1 VANGVAF
8 VGSIEGD
15 LCDGWQDVR
24 EEGSHAMMLA
34 GAIYGG
40 VITMGMYADLAG
52 KVAIVTGSGRAKGLG
67 EAMAKRL
74 AAEGCKVIVSDLG
87 QPKGEAMPREAIGT
101 TDEMEQIVA
110 EIRAAGGE
118 AMAVSCDVLVEADVE
133 RLIATAV
140 KHYGR
145 LDIMVNNAGI
155 GYIMKPIIEMS
166 EMDWNAVLGVN
177 LRGAF
182 FGIKHAA
189 KQMLSQGGGGRII
202 NIGSQA
208 SKSGFP
214 FAAAYVSSKHGMVG
228 LTRTAAIELGQHGI
242 TVNTICPNHVTTG
255 LGAWQNQYF
264 SAATGRSE
272 EKYLADMRARIPMG
286 RPGLQEDIAK
296 ACAFLASEQA
306 AYITGEAMN
315 VSGGEEYH

>member
-1 VANGVAF
+1 MSVYP
-8 VGSIEGD
+8 D
-15 LCDGWQDVR
+15 LR
-24 EEGSHAMMLA
+24 
-34 GAIYGG
+34 
-40 VITMGMYADLAG
+40 G
-52 KVAIVTGSGRAKGLG
+52 KVAIVTGSGRPKGLG
-67 EAMAKRL
+67 EAMVKRL
-74 AAEGCKVIVSDLG
+74 AAEGCKVVVSDIG
-87 QPKGEAMPREAIGT
+87 AARGAEMPETAIGSSK
-101 TDEMEQIVA
+101 EMQQIVD

-118 AMAVSCDVLVEADVE
+118 AIGVVCDVLEEAQVAE
-133 RLIATAV
+133 LVAKTVA
-140 KHYGR
+140 HYGR

-155 GYIMKPIIEMS
+155 GYLMKPIVEMTQA
-166 EMDWNAVLGVN
+166 DWDAVLGVN

-189 KQMLSQGGGGRII
+189 KQFIAQGKGGRII

-214 FAAAYVSSKHGMVG
+214 FASAYVASKHGMVG
-228 LTRTAAIELGQHGI
+228 LTRSAAIELGSQGI
-242 TVNTICPNHVTTG
+242 TGNTICPNHVTTG
-255 LGAWQNQYF
+255 LGAWQNQFF

-272 EKYLADMRARIPMG
+272 EKYLADMRARIPLG

-296 ACAFLASEQA
+296 ACAFLASAEA

>member
-1 VANGVAF
+1 MSVYPG
-8 VGSIEGD
+8 
-15 LCDGWQDVR
+15 LR
-24 EEGSHAMMLA
+24 
-34 GAIYGG
+34 
-40 VITMGMYADLAG
+40 G
-52 KVAIVTGSGRAKGLG
+52 KVAIVTGSGRPKGLG
-67 EAMAKRL
+67 EAMVKRL
-74 AAEGCKVIVSDLG
+74 AAEGCKVVVSDIG
-87 QPKGEAMPREAIGT
+87 AARGAEMPETAIGSSK
-101 TDEMEQIVA
+101 EMQQIVA

-118 AMAVSCDVLVEADVE
+118 AIGLVCDVLEEAQVAE
-133 RLIATAV
+133 LVAKTVA
-140 KHYGR
+140 HYGR

-155 GYIMKPIIEMS
+155 GYLMKPIIEMTQA
-166 EMDWNAVLGVN
+166 DWDAVLGVN

-182 FGIKHAA
+182 FGIKYAA
-189 KQMLSQGGGGRII
+189 KQFIAQGQGGRII

-214 FAAAYVSSKHGMVG
+214 FASAYVSSKHGMVG
-228 LTRTAAIELGQHGI
+228 LTRSAAIELGAQGI

-255 LGAWQNQYF
+255 LGAWQNQFF

-272 EKYLADMRARIPMG
+272 EKYLADMRARIPLG

-296 ACAFLASEQA
+296 ACAFLASGEA

>member
-1 VANGVAF
+1 MSVYP
-8 VGSIEGD
+8 D
-15 LCDGWQDVR
+15 LR
-24 EEGSHAMMLA
+24 
-34 GAIYGG
+34 
-40 VITMGMYADLAG
+40 G
-52 KVAIVTGSGRAKGLG
+52 KVAIVTGSGRPKGLG
-67 EAMAKRL
+67 EAMVKRL
-74 AAEGCKVIVSDLG
+74 AAEGCKVVVSDIG
-87 QPKGEAMPREAIGT
+87 AARGAEMPETAIGSSK
-101 TDEMEQIVA
+101 EMQQIVD

-118 AMAVSCDVLVEADVE
+118 AIGLVCDVLEEAQVAE
-133 RLIATAV
+133 LVAKTVA
-140 KHYGR
+140 HYGR

-155 GYIMKPIIEMS
+155 GYLMKPIVEMTQA
-166 EMDWNAVLGVN
+166 DWDAVLGVN

-189 KQMLSQGGGGRII
+189 KRFIAQGQGGRII

-214 FAAAYVSSKHGMVG
+214 FASAYVSSKHGMVG
-228 LTRTAAIELGQHGI
+228 LTRSAAIEFGSQCI

-255 LGAWQNQYF
+255 LGAWQNQFF

-272 EKYLADMRARIPMG
+272 EKYLADMRARIPLG

-296 ACAFLASEQA
+296 ACAFLASGEA

>member
-1 VANGVAF
+1 MSVYP
-8 VGSIEGD
+8 D
-15 LCDGWQDVR
+15 LR
-24 EEGSHAMMLA
+24 
-34 GAIYGG
+34 
-40 VITMGMYADLAG
+40 G
-52 KVAIVTGSGRAKGLG
+52 KVAIVTGSGRPKGLG
-67 EAMAKRL
+67 EAMVKRL
-74 AAEGCKVIVSDLG
+74 AAEGCKVVVSDIG
-87 QPKGEAMPREAIGT
+87 AARGAEMPETAIGSSK
-101 TDEMEQIVA
+101 EMQQIVD

-118 AMAVSCDVLVEADVE
+118 AIGLVCDVLEEAQVAE
-133 RLIATAV
+133 LVAKTVA
-140 KHYGR
+140 HYGR

-155 GYIMKPIIEMS
+155 GYLMKPIVEMTQA
-166 EMDWNAVLGVN
+166 DWDAVLGVN

-189 KQMLSQGGGGRII
+189 KQFIAQGQGGRII

-214 FAAAYVSSKHGMVG
+214 FASAYVSSKHGMVG
-228 LTRTAAIELGQHGI
+228 LTRSAAIELGSQGI

-255 LGAWQNQYF
+255 LGAWQNQFF

-272 EKYLADMRARIPMG
+272 EQYLADMRARIPMG

-306 AYITGEAMN
+306 AYMTGEAMN

>member
-1 VANGVAF
+1 
-8 VGSIEGD
+8 
-15 LCDGWQDVR
+15 
-24 EEGSHAMMLA
+24 
-34 GAIYGG
+34 
-40 VITMGMYADLAG
+40 MGMYADLQS
-52 KVAIVTGSGRAKGLG
+52 KVAIVTGSGRPKGLG
-67 EAMAKRL
+67 EAMARRL
-74 AAEGCKVIVSDLG
+74 AAEGCKVVISDLG
-87 QPKGEAMPREAIGT
+87 AAQGEAMPASAIGST
-101 TDEMEQIVA
+101 AEMDGIVA
-110 EIRAAGGE
+110 AIRAAGGE
-118 AMAVSCDVLVEADVE
+118 AIGLTCNVLEESQVEALVA
-133 RLIATAV
+133 RTVA
-140 KHYGR
+140 HYGR

-155 GYIMKPIIEMS
+155 GYLMKPVVEMS
-166 EMDWNAVLGVN
+166 QADWDTVLGVN

-189 KQMLSQGGGGRII
+189 LQMLRQNQGGRII

-214 FAAAYVSSKHGMVG
+214 YAAAYTASKHGMVG
-228 LTRTAAIELGQHGI
+228 LTRSAAIEFGPHGI

-255 LGAWQNQYF
+255 LGAWQNQFF

-272 EKYLADMRARIPMG
+272 EKYLADMRARIPLG

-296 ACAFLASEQA
+296 ACAFLASAEA